1 MGLWTKE
8 QLRAFIKENKL
19 VTAQDASN
27 ALKNLFAETIQEM
40 LEAEM
45 DTHLGYEK
53 HDTTNKKTSNSRN
66 GKGKKSIISEYGEQ
80 EIQVPRD
87 RQGEFEPLIVKKH
100 QSHVNGIED
109 QIIAL
114 YAKGV
119 STREIQDHM
128 EHIYGIEVSPT
139 LISNVTNKIVP
150 MIKEWQNRPL
160 QHTFAVVFLDAI
172 HFKVKQDGAI
182 VNKAA
187 YMVIGI
193 DLDGNKDVL
202 GIWIG
207 ENESSKFWLSVLN
220 DLKNRGVQ
228 DILITCVDNLTGFTQ
243 AIAASYP
250 KTEIQKCIIHQIRNS
265 TRYVSYKD
273 LKKVTADLKPIYK
286 AATEDAAKLELDK
299 FEETWGTKYPLIIR
313 SWRTN
318 WEELATYFKY
328 PPEIRKLIYT
338 TNIIESYH
346 RQLRK
351 VTKGKS
357 IFPTDEAL
365 LKMLYLATMD
375 VIRKWTGRVQN
386 WGQMLLQLSVFFP
399 DRVGHHLR

>member
-1 MGLWTKE
+1 MGLWSKE
-8 QLRAFIKENKL
+8 QLRAFIKENNL
-19 VTAQDASN
+19 VTAQDAQN
-27 ALKNLFAETIQEM
+27 ALKDLFAETLQEM

-53 HDTTNKKTSNSRN
+53 HDVQNKQTSNSRN
-66 GKGKKSIISEYGEQ
+66 GKSKKKITSEYGEQ
-80 EIQVPRD
+80 EIAVPRD
-87 RQGEFEPLIVKKH
+87 RLGEFEPVVVRKH
-100 QSHVNGIED
+100 QSNVTGIEE

-119 STREIQDHM
+119 STREIQDHL
-128 EHIYGIEVSPT
+128 HNLYGIDVSPT
-139 LISNVTNKIVP
+139 MISNVTNKIVP
-150 MIKEWQNRPL
+150 LIKEWQNRPL
-160 QHTFAVVFLDAI
+160 QAVYAVVFLDAI

-202 GIWIG
+202 GMWIG
-207 ENESSKFWLSVLN
+207 ENESAKFWLSVLN

-228 DILITCVDNLTGFTQ
+228 DILITCVDNLTGFSQ
-243 AIAASYP
+243 AITACYP

-286 AATEDAAKLELDK
+286 AATEEMALVELDR
-299 FEETWGTKYPLIIR
+299 FEETWGAKYPLIIR

-318 WEELATYFKY
+318 WDELATFFKY

-338 TNIIESYH
+338 TNMIESYH

-365 LKMLYLATMD
+365 LKMLYLVTMD
-375 VIRKWTGRVQN
+375 VTRKWTGRVQN

-399 DRVGHHLR
+399 ERIGQHLP

>member
-1 MGLWTKE
+1 MGLWSKE
-8 QLRAFIKENKL
+8 QLRAFIKENNL
-19 VTAQDASN
+19 VTAQDAQN
-27 ALKNLFAETIQEM
+27 ALKDLFAETLQEM

-53 HDTTNKKTSNSRN
+53 HDVQNKQTSNSRN
-66 GKGKKSIISEYGEQ
+66 GKSKKKITSEYGEQ
-80 EIQVPRD
+80 EIAVPRD
-87 RQGEFEPLIVKKH
+87 RLGEFEPVVVRKH
-100 QSHVNGIED
+100 QSNVTGIED

-119 STREIQDHM
+119 STREIQDHL
-128 EHIYGIEVSPT
+128 HNLYGIDVSPT
-139 LISNVTNKIVP
+139 MISNVTNKIVP
-150 MIKEWQNRPL
+150 LIKEWQNRPL
-160 QHTFAVVFLDAI
+160 QAVYAVVFLDAI

-202 GIWIG
+202 GMWIG
-207 ENESSKFWLSVLN
+207 ENESAKFWLSVLN

-228 DILITCVDNLTGFTQ
+228 DILITCVDNLTGFSQ
-243 AIAASYP
+243 AITACYP

-273 LKKVTADLKPIYK
+273 LKKVTVDLKPIYK
-286 AATEDAAKLELDK
+286 AATEEMALVELDR
-299 FEETWGTKYPLIIR
+299 FEETWGAKYPLIIR

-318 WEELATYFKY
+318 WDELATFFKY

-338 TNIIESYH
+338 TNMIESYH

-365 LKMLYLATMD
+365 LKMLYLVTMD
-375 VIRKWTGRVQN
+375 VTRKWTGRVQN

-399 DRVGHHLR
+399 ERIGQHLP

>member
-1 MGLWTKE
+1 MGLWSKE
-8 QLRAFIKENKL
+8 QLRQFIKENKL
-19 VTAQDASN
+19 VTAQDAQN
-27 ALKNLFAETIQEM
+27 ALKELFAETLQEM
-40 LEAEM
+40 LEAEL

-53 HDTTNKKTSNSRN
+53 HDVQNKQTTNSRN
-66 GKGKKSIISEYGEQ
+66 GKSKKTIISEYGEH
-80 EIQVPRD
+80 EIEVPRD
-87 RQGEFEPLIVKKH
+87 RQGEFEPVVVKKH
-100 QSHVNGIED
+100 QSTVTGIED
-109 QIIAL
+109 QIVAM

-119 STREIQDHM
+119 STRDIQDHL
-128 EHIYGIEVSPT
+128 EQLYGVEVSPT
-139 LISNVTNKIVP
+139 MISNVTNKLVP
-150 MIKEWQNRPL
+150 LIKEWQSRPL
-160 QHTFAVVFLDAI
+160 QSVYAVVFLDAI
-172 HFKVKQDGAI
+172 HFKVKQDGHI

-202 GIWIG
+202 GMWVG
-207 ENESSKFWLSVLN
+207 ENESSKFWLGVLN

-228 DILITCVDNLTGFTQ
+228 DILITCVDNLTGFSQ

-273 LKKVTADLKPIYK
+273 LKKVTAALKPIYK
-286 AATEDAAKLELDK
+286 AATEEAALLELDQ
-299 FEETWGTKYPLIIR
+299 FEEAWGSKYPLIIR
-313 SWRTN
+313 SWRSN
-318 WEELATYFKY
+318 WDELATFFKY
-328 PPEIRKLIYT
+328 PPELRKLIYT
-338 TNIIESYH
+338 TNMIESYH

-375 VIRKWTGRVQN
+375 VVRKWTGRVQN
-386 WGQMLLQLSVFFP
+386 WGQILLQLSVFFP
-399 DRVGHHLR
+399 DRIGQFLR